1 VTATQIPVPTHQ
13 PLWVRATTPY
23 AWPWDG
29 RLDPA
34 RLAVLVVTTG
44 TPGPAGPA
52 AAAPGLRTL
61 ADTARGTG
69 ALVVNVRTLPPAAR
83 ATALAPGTAPTLFPD
98 AVVVDSS
105 GCDGFYGS
113 SLDALLRRQGRDQ
126 LLLTGWWLETCVHS
140 TLRTANDQGY
150 ECLTVRD
157 ACTALSSDIE
167 PNAISSIEMSGGI
180 FGAVGDVSA
189 VLQALSLF
197 ENSSHSARKDALE

>member
-1 VTATQIPVPTHQ
+1 
-13 PLWVRATTPY
+13 
-23 AWPWDG
+23 
-29 RLDPA
+29 
-34 RLAVLVVTTG
+34 
-44 TPGPAGPA
+44 
-52 AAAPGLRTL
+52 
-61 ADTARGTG
+61 
-69 ALVVNVRTLPPAAR
+69 VVNVRTLPPAAR
-83 ATALAPGTAPTLFPD
+83 AAALAPGSAPTIFPAD
-98 AVVVDSS
+98 AVVDSS

-113 SLDALLRRQGRDQ
+113 ALDTLLRREGRDQ

-189 VLQALSLF
+189 VLQALSHF
-197 ENSSHSARKDALE
+197 KHSPTSARKDALA